1 MGLRPE
7 DLGWVEQDGASLAGD
22 PRLSRETHIHTEI
35 HTYIGTHNMH
45 THVLILNKIP
55 FAYNLKN
62 QYTTNPCIGLWV
74 EKEGQGKG
82 RSGETLKPLSGAW
95 ESPLAPASYG
105 PPDPSPIS
113 FLPSAWLSLCWLPPA
128 PHSPLQ
134 DHHQDVF
141 LASKEGNRDVSW
153 TSPQKAD
160 PFQRE
165 NLFIWKGSLLT
176 HSTGGARLV
185 GIGKGEGR
193 AKEIVGLSFSPK
205 KQRRE
210 DGQVGTDFSTQS
222 QTVGGGHSHLTPRS
236 QDNPLPSIPKGKAN
250 AEGPRVRNYISSGAG
265 APGCLEALPGVTDH
279 SGLLNF
285 IFIKTKS

>member
-7 DLGWVEQDGASLAGD
+7 DLGWVEQDGVSLAGD

-74 EKEGQGKG
+74 EKEGQGKR
-82 RSGETLKPLSGAW
+82 RSGGTLRPLSGAW
-95 ESPLAPASYG
+95 ESPLAPGSYG

-128 PHSPLQ
+128 PRSPLQ
-134 DHHQDVF
+134 NHHQDVF

-160 PFQRE
+160 
-165 NLFIWKGSLLT
+165 LL
-176 HSTGGARLV
+176 
-185 GIGKGEGR
+185 
-193 AKEIVGLSFSPK
+193 
-205 KQRRE
+205 Q
-210 DGQVGTDFSTQS
+210 
-222 QTVGGGHSHLTPRS
+222 
-236 QDNPLPSIPKGKAN
+236 
-250 AEGPRVRNYISSGAG
+250 
-265 APGCLEALPGVTDH
+265 
-279 SGLLNF
+279 
-285 IFIKTKS
+285 

>member
-7 DLGWVEQDGASLAGD
+7 DLGWVEQDGVSLAGD

-82 RSGETLKPLSGAW
+82 RSEETLKPLSGAW
-95 ESPLAPASYG
+95 ESPLAPGSYG

-113 FLPSAWLSLCWLPPA
+113 FLPSAWLSLCWRPPA
-128 PHSPLQ
+128 PSSPLQ
-134 DHHQDVF
+134 DHHQAVF

-185 GIGKGEGR
+185 GIRKG
-193 AKEIVGLSFSPK
+193 
-205 KQRRE
+205 
-210 DGQVGTDFSTQS
+210 
-222 QTVGGGHSHLTPRS
+222 
-236 QDNPLPSIPKGKAN
+236 
-250 AEGPRVRNYISSGAG
+250 
-265 APGCLEALPGVTDH
+265 
-279 SGLLNF
+279 
-285 IFIKTKS
+285 